1 MLLWGVERRELE
13 SRQLTS
19 RFPGYASWTMVS
31 SQQPDVLLT
40 NALAVIE
47 YAGTVPRLPPR
58 LHLPA
63 DSRRTT
69 APGTAGT
76 PAAATATDQPRAP
89 PLQPPTS
96 KSTRS
101 TSGNGRR
108 HRKKEFQIQPSRA
121 RCEVRLSLRSLGSPS
136 EQSSSSSSSSSSV
149 EIFRVA

>member
-19 RFPGYASWTMVS
+19 RFPGYASWTTVS

-47 YAGTVPRLPPR
+47 YSGTVPRLPPR

-69 APGTAGT
+69 VPGTAGT
-76 PAAATATDQPRAP
+76 PAATDQPRGP

-121 RCEVRLSLRSLGSPS
+121 RCEVRLSLRSLACPS
-136 EQSSSSSSSSSSV
+136 EQSSASSSSSSSV